1 MNPRLSET
9 VAVIVSILL
18 AVTDRYLD
26 FLLWL
31 KRNERVAPPPTTR
44 RRFSREERIA
54 IRRRQNSLC
63 MYCGVAL
70 NRNNLSIDHIQPLDR
85 GGPDTAANL
94 QATCKYCNSRKG
106 NQTDAEFRRRYLLP
120 ARGGPPKPRIPER
133 KFAAITRQTTRAAR
147 AGQRQ
152 PAVFRTQKSKI
163 TSGSLMTGLVAG
175 LVWLFGFTL
184 VFGSATIVAQIS
196 LWGGIIIGGVMSLGL
211 IGRATYTGRMIE

>member
-1 MNPRLSET
+1 MNPRMSET
-9 VAVIVSILL
+9 VAVIVSIIL

-26 FLLWL
+26 LLLWL
-31 KRNERVAPPPTTR
+31 KRNERAAPSPTAR
-44 RRFSREERIA
+44 RRLSRDERRD
-54 IRRRQNSLC
+54 IRRHQNSLC
-63 MYCGVAL
+63 MYCGVTL

-106 NQTDAEFRRRYLLP
+106 NQTDAEFRRRYQLP

-133 KFAAITRQTTRAAR
+133 RFAAITRQTARAAR

-152 PAVFRTQKSKI
+152 PAVFRTQKQKI

-175 LVWLFGFTL
+175 LVWLFGLTL
-184 VFGSATIVAQIS
+184 IFGSGTIVDQIG
-196 LWGGIIIGGVMSLGL
+196 LWGGIVIGVSIALGL
-211 IGRATYTGRMIE
+211 IGRAAYTGRLIE

>member
-1 MNPRLSET
+1 MNPRLSAT
-9 VAVIVSILL
+9 VAVIVSIIL

-44 RRFSREERIA
+44 RRFSREERRD
-54 IRRRQNSLC
+54 IRRRQNGLC

-147 AGQRQ
+147 SGQRP

-163 TSGSLMTGLVAG
+163 TSGSLITGLVAG

-196 LWGGIIIGGVMSLGL
+196 LWGGIIIGGTTALGL
-211 IGRATYTGRMIE
+211 IGRAAYTGRLIE

>member
-9 VAVIVSILL
+9 VVVIVSIIL

-54 IRRRQNSLC
+54 LRRRQNSRC
-63 MYCGVAL
+63 MYCGVTL

-106 NQTDAEFRRRYLLP
+106 NQTDAEFRRRYQLP

-133 KFAAITRQTTRAAR
+133 KFAAITRQTARAAR

-163 TSGSLMTGLVAG
+163 TSGSLITGLVAG

-184 VFGSATIVAQIS
+184 VFGSGTIVAQIS

>member
-9 VAVIVSILL
+9 VAVIVSIIL

-106 NQTDAEFRRRYLLP
+106 NQTDAEFRRRYRLP

-147 AGQRQ
+147 AGQRP